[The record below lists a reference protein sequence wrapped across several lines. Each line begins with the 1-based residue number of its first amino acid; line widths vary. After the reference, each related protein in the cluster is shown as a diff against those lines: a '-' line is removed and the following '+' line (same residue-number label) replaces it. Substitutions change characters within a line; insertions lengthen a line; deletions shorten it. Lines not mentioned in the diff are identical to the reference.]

1 MEGIQAAGFL
11 LDGRKELGLLLMSFF
26 FRGAVSQGFSETAL
40 LVFTFSPQCFKSM
53 AVTLL
58 LNLAALAPSMLNL
71 SFTSATR
78 MVCLQ
83 RDLTIHLLCKK
94 FLSDILIL
102 CLFYHLDSDNRIVKI
117 SLKQIM

>member
-58 LNLAALAPSMLNL
+58 LNLAALAPSMLKIL
-71 SFTSATR
+71 SSAKS
-78 MVCLQ
+78 
-83 RDLTIHLLCKK
+83 LLSPISPK
-94 FLSDILIL
+94 FMLG
-102 CLFYHLDSDNRIVKI
+102 H
-117 SLKQIM
+117 KQQKL